1 MDDDQTA
8 SLPRYDHD
16 ADRGLWGCPSWGRA
30 DSNDDTPRHGHGHT
44 RTNVD
49 SQPNLHAAAYQ
60 YADGYLHSYADGYAR
75 AN

>member
-1 MDDDQTA
+1 
-8 SLPRYDHD
+8 
-16 ADRGLWGCPSWGRA
+16 
-30 DSNDDTPRHGHGHT
+30 
-44 RTNVD
+44 VD